1 MMKLGMFTPFSCGIC
16 KFPRI
21 ESELKFHLHF
31 CFPEQKRSK
40 REKQVRKLRDE
51 ISEKKTLITT
61 VTKGIPFAKIE
72 VRPQDQL
79 PKHSGPLTGEA
90 NPMLSSTAAAALI
103 AHGMSSTTPVPF
115 GGPASTK

>member
-1 MMKLGMFTPFSCGIC
+1 M
-16 KFPRI
+16 
-21 ESELKFHLHF
+21 
-31 CFPEQKRSK
+31 
-40 REKQVRKLRDE
+40 RDE